1 MFTKNSKGND
11 GGEGEIACSL
21 WGTASTRGRGGR
33 RAGGRTGGAASAR
46 AGMAQIAE
54 GADIIRH
61 RRETP
66 GPGWG
71 AGGLGL
77 EGCEGVFPW
86 RESAGNYSWSY
97 WESVRIGGTSFV
109 SLPHPGGH
117 GKIRKLDYCDDQV
130 R

>member
-54 GADIIRH
+54 GADIT
-61 RRETP
+61 RRRRGRPRLGTA
-66 GPGWG
+66 WG
-71 AGGLGL
+71 AGGLGQ
-77 EGCEGVFPW
+77 EGRGGYFLGRKV
-86 RESAGNYSWSY
+86 S
-97 WESVRIGGTSFV
+97 RI
-109 SLPHPGGH
+109 
-117 GKIRKLDYCDDQV
+117 IRGAIGSRCA
-130 R
+130 